1 MGAIL
6 RLLGGIGLGALNG
19 IFSVFSAGMNGALSL
34 AKSAINA
41 MTQYHQEGIEFARS
55 MGMSLQ
61 QAQAYT
67 TVLTER
73 AAKLG
78 AKYGVAADA
87 VKELQRN
94 LSDATGK
101 AVMLNNADAE
111 KFLQMNKLV
120 GSNVTK
126 QFTSEMMN
134 HLGGQIHAVEGAVSK
149 AYATA
154 AKSGLNAAQ
163 FSEKIAK
170 NLSLANKL
178 SFRDGVNGIIKMTA
192 LSEKLG
198 FNLQSVE
205 QAANNFME
213 IDKAI
218 ENAAHLQMLGGA
230 AGAYGSNP
238 LQMAFEANYDPEAFT
253 ERMTNTLGGYATFDV
268 KTGMANVNGM
278 NRDFVKNIAQ
288 AMGISMDEA
297 MSIAKKQAEIKYKES
312 SGLAAKVRALNLSDE
327 QKDYLI
333 NASYIGKDGKL
344 KMTDENGIEKDVSG
358 FTQNELNKMMSFQN
372 MSDEDI
378 MKQQALTLTS
388 INERLEGKET
398 SIIATLAEGVNGS
411 IEKINALIEE
421 FAPEILKQAQ
431 ELAPKIGNAI
441 DEFVGFIRKHGDEF
455 AEGIVKIGNFLG
467 FIYDHWAIF
476 LGAFLGVHFIS
487 WFAKFSGILGS
498 GFEILKNI
506 FGATTR
512 TARAAATGIKG
523 LFSKGGTKATVI
535 DIRTGE
541 EAASKSG
548 GVLSRIS
555 NFFKGLKNSSFMT
568 KLSEIIGKFSTACK
582 SLTTSISTAA
592 TRIGTITTRF
602 SRFVGGIIY
611 DISEALGGILKFLG
625 TKGGSAAFAS
635 VTSLGFNGMDLNEIN
650 KQIEELDESFKAG
663 KISQDEYTKEL
674 KELRNQKNEA
684 LGAGAGGAA
693 LGAIGS
699 LFDEAGP
706 WGTII
711 GAIIGEY
718 VGRWIGKA
726 WNSIA
731 NPITEFWNGTYR
743 ESMKKAFGTII
754 GNTIIDSV
762 GSLVDGITNGYGV
775 ILENIVSGFGDMFG
789 GIWEGIKTSIV
800 GSWDGLMK
808 VLHGDFSGFI
818 DILES
823 EINGFFK
830 AVNGTVSGI
839 WKAYIAPLLGGW
851 ELLKGIANSAV
862 DVLNGII
869 AGANRLVQLGKTAR
883 DSIVEAYSSSS
894 QYIKDTW
901 NEYVVAPWNSITT
914 SFKNGLDSILGFF
927 RDIRNGA
934 KAIWNKISN
943 FSFND
948 TIKDAK
954 EWAFSLLPGHAEG
967 GIIEGDS
974 YTGDRVITRVNSGEM
989 VLTKEHQKFLFKFIS
1004 SIPTNTLTNNND
1016 VKAKPVGEREY
1027 IYTPTN
1033 NNKGNGVTEVTVK
1046 DINLNINGTLK
1057 LDAGNFIKNI
1067 DINQLLNDSS
1077 FISSL
1082 KELIKNSINNDMNGG
1097 RFLNDNA
1104 TLRGSIGTTTYWGRY
1119 V

>member
-1 MGAIL
+1 MGAVL
-6 RLLGGIGLGALNG
+6 KFLGGLGLGSLNG
-19 IFSVFSAGMNGALSL
+19 VLSILTAGMNGALSL
-34 AKSAINA
+34 AMSAMNA
-41 MTQYHQEGIEFARS
+41 MTQYHQESIEFARN

-61 QAQAYT
+61 QSQAYT

-78 AKYGVAADA
+78 DKYGVAADA

-163 FSEKIAK
+163 FSEKVAK

-198 FNLQSVE
+198 FNLQSIE

-238 LQMAFEANYDPEAFT
+238 LTMAYEANYDLEAFT
-253 ERMTNTLGGYATFDV
+253 ERMTKTLGGYATFDV

-358 FTQNELNKMMSFQN
+358 FTQNELNKMMSLN
-372 MSDEDI
+372 NKSDEEI
-378 MKQQALTLTS
+378 MEQQALTLTS
-388 INERLEGKET
+388 INEKLEGKEN
-398 SIIATLAEGVNGS
+398 SLIATLAEGVNGS
-411 IEKINALIEE
+411 IEKINTLIEE
-421 FAPEILKQAQ
+421 FAPEILKEAQ
-431 ELAPKIGNAI
+431 KLAPKIGNAI

-523 LFSKGGTKATVI
+523 LFSKGGSKATVI

-635 VTSLGFNGMDLNEIN
+635 VTSLGFSGVELNDV
-650 KQIEELDESFKAG
+650 KRQMEELDKSFKAG

-699 LFDEAGP
+699 EFGP
-706 WGTII
+706 WVAII

-718 VGRWIGKA
+718 IGRWIGKA

-731 NPITEFWNGTYR
+731 NPITEFWNGPLR
-743 ESMKKAFGTII
+743 EGMKKAFGTVIS
-754 GNTIIDSV
+754 NTIINSV

-775 ILENIVSGFGDMFG
+775 ILENIVSGFGDIFEG
-789 GIWEGIKTSIV
+789 AWEGIKTSIV

-808 VLHGDFSGFI
+808 ILHGDFSGFI

-830 AVNGTVSGI
+830 AVNATVSGI
-839 WKAYIAPLLGGW
+839 WKAFQAPFLGGW

-862 DVLNGII
+862 DVWDGII
-869 AGANRLVQLGKTAR
+869 AGGIRLVQLGKTAR
-883 DSIVEAYSSSS
+883 DNIIEAYSSSS

-948 TIKDAK
+948 LK
-954 EWAFSLLPGHAEG
+954 EWALSSIPGHAEG

-1004 SIPTNTLTNNND
+1004 NIPTNTLTNNND

-1104 TLRGSIGTTTYWGRY
+1104 TLRGSLGTTTYWGRY
-1119 V
+1119 I